1 MKMTFLLQQVI
12 ISLILVAL
20 LGVYIGISYY
30 VVQLAA
36 ERLARGN
43 VCNACAGFVLVAAI
57 YLSISLLFCCFL
69 RLFAVFAFADIAGL
83 LDGLLLH
90 QPLAR
95 AKIIKHLKSIVCP
108 VSKTVP

>member
-1 MKMTFLLQQVI
+1 MKMTFLLQQYI

-36 ERLARGN
+36 ERLATGN
-43 VCNACAGFVLVAAI
+43 ACNACVGFVLVAAI
-57 YLSISLLFCCFL
+57 YLTISLLFCCVL
-69 RLFAVFAFADIAGL
+69 RLFAVFAFADIAEL
-83 LDGLLLH
+83 VDDLLLH

-95 AKIIKHLKSIVCP
+95 AKVIKHLKSIVCP
-108 VSKTVP
+108 FSKKIP